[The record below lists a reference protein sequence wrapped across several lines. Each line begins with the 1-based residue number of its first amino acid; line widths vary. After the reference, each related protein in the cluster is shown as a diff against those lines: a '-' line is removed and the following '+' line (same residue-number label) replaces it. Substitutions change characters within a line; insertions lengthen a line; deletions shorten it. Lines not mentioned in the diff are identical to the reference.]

1 MDPKLTLEEALGI
14 LQGKKDG
21 YKMEVLRWFG
31 NRDMD
36 AIISHLL
43 EIGLYSDED
52 LKTASLRSFGEKSRK
67 VLFNYSQEMYKDLKD
82 AKAILEIKTPFTRTR
97 GEDFFQK
104 LVYFRE
110 RDPQLYLELIKNSNG
125 IHRRGLSAELFKPEN
140 FTKYREIAVTLAGL
154 YSGLEDCSAY
164 RNLPRAKQE
173 AFYKDVLGEIR
184 KKNEQEGYKNLTNVE
199 HIMYRST
206 EENKW
211 EILEYF
217 AENNIQVFKKLVHQ
231 YTFKYQ
237 AKGKLGYLASEAL
250 ARYGDREPGSL
261 PPALAEYVN
270 SLRPRPKQEKA
281 ETPRKKSD
289 NLAEGAKHI
298 VKVGKS
304 WVVEEEDKKNLVEKF
319 LVSDLSIGGF
329 CRRYNIS
336 DENAFKGVLNY
347 IGSQDEYYANRIT
360 EVLHRHR
367 DEYLNAIKEGLK
379 GVARDAMEV
388 QEVIN
393 NNAGISL
400 EQYHQFAV
408 KYYNKY
414 GVDIIF
420 ADRVSKYFKKRL
432 DEFSGESVEGINN
445 ALTRQEI
452 KFIVGSEDYDKM
464 LKGKNGTVDTKF
476 RTLLKGCAVSTKNT
490 ISECAEMLKPYNSKF
505 IRKEYFSA
513 RTFIVNDAGEQVEV
527 SENMVNQALSYARA
541 NGLYTSN
548 RVVKSLINLVAK
560 GELDYSAESAQRLYA
575 KRQEMLALIEEM
587 SNLDDYFSAID
598 SLYSE

>member
-1 MDPKLTLEEALGI
+1 MDPKLTLDEALGI

-36 AIISHLL
+36 DIISHLL
-43 EIGLYSDED
+43 EIGLYSAED
-52 LKTASLRSFGEKSRK
+52 LKTVTLRSFGERSRK
-67 VLFNYSQEMYKDLKD
+67 VLFNYSQGLYESFNSVEELL
-82 AKAILEIKTPFTRTR
+82 AFKTPFARTN

-104 LVYFRE
+104 LVYFHE
-110 RDPQLYLELIKNSNG
+110 HDPQMYLELLRKSNG
-125 IHRRGLSAELFKPEN
+125 IHRRGLSTELFKTEN
-140 FTKYREIAVTLAGL
+140 FTKHREIVITLAGL
-154 YSGLEDCSAY
+154 YSGLEDSIAY
-164 RNLPRAKQE
+164 RKLSRADQE
-173 AFYKDVLGEIR
+173 AFYKEVLTEVR
-184 KKNEQEGYKNLTNVE
+184 KRQKQEGYKHLTNAE
-199 HIMYRST
+199 LIMYRST

-217 AENNIQVFKKLVHQ
+217 AENNLQVFKRIVRQFTIKDQ
-231 YTFKYQ
+231 TR
-237 AKGKLGYLASEAL
+237 GRLGYLVNETL
-250 ARYGDREPGSL
+250 ARYGDREPSSL

-270 SLRPRPKQEKA
+270 SLKPQPEQEKK
-281 ETPRKKSD
+281 ETPRKKFD

-304 WVVEEEDKKNLVEKF
+304 WVVEEEDKISLVEKF

-347 IGSQDEYYANRIT
+347 IGNQEAYYAKRIT
-360 EVLHRHR
+360 DVLRRHR
-367 DEYLNAIKEGLK
+367 DEHLNTIKEGLK
-379 GVARDAMEV
+379 GVARDTKEV
-388 QEVIN
+388 NELIN
-393 NNAGISL
+393 DANISL
-400 EQYHQFAV
+400 EQYHQFAI
-408 KYYNKY
+408 KYYNKF

-420 ADRVSKYFKKRL
+420 ADRVSKYYKKRL
-432 DEFSGESVEGINN
+432 NEFSGESVEGINN

-464 LKGKNGTVDTKF
+464 LKGKNGAVDAKF
-476 RTLLKGCAVSTKNT
+476 RTLLKGCAVSTKNA

-505 IRKEYFSA
+505 VRKEYFSA
-513 RTFIVNDAGEQVEV
+513 RTFLVDDVGEQVEV
-527 SENMVNQALSYARA
+527 DENMVNQALSYARA

-548 RVVKSLINLVAK
+548 RVVKSIINLVAK

-575 KRQEMLALIEEM
+575 KRQETLALIEEI